1 VGDGGGDGGGD
12 GSGSGSDGSGGD
24 GGSDGS
30 GDDGGGDG
38 AAAAATVVATA
49 AAATASPAAV
59 AMAAAVTATAAA
71 ATATAATRKKRDH
84 NLEETGKRTLRL
96 GGQVQ
101 TKILIKARRE
111 EHMGLAHGPRLSLLE
126 FYKSQ
131 VSKPQ
136 NLSKLVESIA
146 KTITPWF
153 EDRLRFV

>member
-1 VGDGGGDGGGD
+1 MGDGGGDGGGD

-24 GGSDGS
+24 GGGDGS
-30 GDDGGGDG
+30 GRGSDGG
-38 AAAAATVVATA
+38 
-49 AAATASPAAV
+49 PAAV

-84 NLEETGKRTLRL
+84 KLEETGKRTLRL

-136 NLSKLVESIA
+136 NLSKLIEFIA
-146 KTITPWF
+146 KTVTPVF
-153 EDRLRFV
+153 DDRLRFV

>member
-1 VGDGGGDGGGD
+1 MGLRVPALSVTCGTKSFIESVICRLKLVCVS
-12 GSGSGSDGSGGD
+12 SGLESM
-24 GGSDGS
+24 
-30 GDDGGGDG
+30 
-38 AAAAATVVATA
+38 TATA
-49 AAATASPAAV
+49 AAEAT
-59 AMAAAVTATAAA
+59 AAAVTATAAA

-146 KTITPWF
+146 KTTTPAF